1 MSPRGFGN
9 IDISA
14 KVKKNE
20 ETVRIRPP
28 GPLFKN
34 LILQMYIRT
43 YKIDMYVNNQHLP
56 LTFVRIKELLLL
68 AYFTHPM
75 SCNVNFFPKIRI

>member
-56 LTFVRIKELLLL
+56 LTFVKKNSYCLP
-68 AYFTHPM
+68 TSHTPCHVM
-75 SCNVNFFPKIRI
+75 

>member
-14 KVKKNE
+14 KVKKIE
-20 ETVRIRPP
+20 ENVRIRPP
-28 GPLFKN
+28 WPLFKN
-34 LILQMYIRT
+34 LRLQMYIRT
-43 YKIDMYVNNQHLP
+43 YKIDMYVNNQHP
-56 LTFVRIKELLLL
+56 TTYICQKELLLL

-75 SCNVNFFPKIRI
+75 SFKVEKI